1 MPDVA
6 VKICGVTT
14 AEDITACAK
23 AGARYIGFNFFPKSP
38 RYMPPAQAAAVAADV
53 PMGMAKVGL
62 VVNATDAEL
71 DHLTQIVP
79 IDMLQLHG
87 AETPERVMQIK
98 ARYGLPI
105 MKVVGIAG
113 ADDLAKIDLYTSV
126 ADQILIDAKA
136 PKDAIL
142 PGGNGLSFDWRLLDG
157 RRWPLPWMLAGGLT
171 PTNVGEAIRR
181 TGATQVDVASGVEA
195 APGVK
200 TAELIKAFC
209 DAARSD

>member
-1 MPDVA
+1 VPDVA

-14 AEDITACAK
+14 AKDITACAE
-23 AGARYIGFNFFPKSP
+23 AGARYIGFNFFPRSP
-38 RYMPPAQAAAVAADV
+38 RYLPPGQAAAVAAEV
-53 PMGMAKVGL
+53 PMGIAKVGL
-62 VVNATDAEL
+62 VVNVTDAEL
-71 DHLTQIVP
+71 DHLTQAVP

-87 AETPERVMQIK
+87 AETPERVAQLK

-105 MKVVGIAG
+105 MKVVGIAS
-113 ADDLAKIDLYTSV
+113 AEDIAKIDHYTGV

-136 PKDAIL
+136 PKDATL
-142 PGGNGLSFDWRLLDG
+142 PGGNGLSFDWTLLDG
-157 RRWPLPWMLAGGLT
+157 RRWSLPWMLAGGLT
-171 PTNVGEAIRR
+171 AANVGEAIRR

-209 DAARSD
+209 DAARRD

>member
-38 RYMPPAQAAAVAADV
+38 RYMPPGQAAAFATDV
-53 PMGMAKVGL
+53 PMGIAKVGL

-113 ADDLAKIDLYTSV
+113 ANDLAKIDLYTGV

>member
-1 MPDVA
+1 V
-6 VKICGVTT
+6 
-14 AEDITACAK
+14 ACAD
-23 AGARYIGFNFFPKSP
+23 AGARYVGFNFFPKSP
-38 RYMPPAQAAAVAADV
+38 RYLPPDRAAVLAADV
-53 PMGMAKVGL
+53 PMGIAKVAL

-71 DHLTQIVP
+71 DHLTQSVP

-87 AETPERVMQIK
+87 TEPADRVAQIK
-98 ARYGLPI
+98 LRYGLPI

-113 ADDLAKIDLYTSV
+113 AEDLAKIDAYTGV

-136 PKDAIL
+136 PKDAVL
-142 PGGNGLSFDWRLLDG
+142 PGGNGLSFDWQLLTG

-171 PTNVGEAIRR
+171 PSNVAEAIQR

-200 TAELIKAFC
+200 TAELIKAFGEATRN
-209 DAARSD
+209 D

>member
-14 AEDITACAK
+14 AEDIMACAK

-113 ADDLAKIDLYTSV
+113 ADDLAKIDLYSGV